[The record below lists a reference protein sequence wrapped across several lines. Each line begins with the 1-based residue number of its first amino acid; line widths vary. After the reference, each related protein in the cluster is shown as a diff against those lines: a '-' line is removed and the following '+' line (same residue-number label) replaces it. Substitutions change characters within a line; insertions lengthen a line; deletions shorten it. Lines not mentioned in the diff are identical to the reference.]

1 MKFNII
7 LPNQSIKT
15 SINKIKKNGMKGLVV
30 VNHFNKLLGTLTD
43 GDLRKALLT
52 NFNLNNQISK
62 LYNKKP
68 DFLIENEYSI
78 KDVEKIFY
86 FKGLTFIPIIKKE
99 SSKLVE
105 ILTLKKFKN
114 FGKNKKIKITKKISC
129 VIMAGGRGTR
139 LKPFTDV
146 LPKPLLPLQ
155 KSTVIEKIIKS
166 FEDYGIKNFIISV
179 NYKSEILK
187 AFFKELNPEYKLSF
201 IEDRKPLGTAG
212 SLSKL
217 SLREYQNI
225 FVSNCDTIINV
236 DLFEMHRF
244 HIKHDYDI
252 TILASSNFYQVPYGV
267 CHISEE
273 GNFKEIR
280 EKPKF
285 NFLSNVGIYLIKN
298 NIIKLIPKDKK
309 IDFTQLIKIAKL
321 KNKKIGVF
329 ITGKDSWFDVGQWHE
344 FNKTIENLKK

>member
-1 MKFNII
+1 MKFNKI
-7 LPNQSIKT
+7 LPNQSIKA

-30 VNHFNKLLGTLTD
+30 VDHLNKLLGTLTD
-43 GDLRKALLT
+43 GDLRNALLT
-52 NFNLNNQISK
+52 NFNLNNKISK

-68 DFLIENEYSI
+68 DFLIENEYLNE
-78 KDVEKIFY
+78 DVEKIFY
-86 FKGLTFIPIIKKE
+86 SKGLTFIPIVE
-99 SSKLVE
+99 RGSLKLVE
-105 ILTLKKFKN
+105 ILTLKKLKN
-114 FGKNKKIKITKKISC
+114 FKKNKKNKLTKKIPC

-146 LPKPLLPLQ
+146 LPKPLLPFQ
-155 KSTVIEKIIKS
+155 KSTVIEKIISS
-166 FEDYGIKNFIISV
+166 FENSGVENFIISV

-201 IEDRKPLGTAG
+201 IEEKKPLGTAG

-217 SLREYQNI
+217 SLQGYRDI
-225 FVSNCDTIINV
+225 FVSNCDTIIDV

-244 HIKHDYDI
+244 HLKHNYDI

-267 CHISEE
+267 CHISKE
-273 GNFKEIR
+273 GNFEEIR

-298 NIIKLIPKDKK
+298 NVIKLIPKNKRL
-309 IDFTQLIKIAKL
+309 DFTQLIKMAKL

-329 ITGKDSWFDVGQWHE
+329 ITKKDSWLDVGQWHE
-344 FNKTIENLKK
+344 FNKTIDNLKK